1 MTSAARRLSALA
13 LLLGALAMLAIST
26 VLGVGDRRNDDGQ

>member
-13 LLLGALAMLAIST
+13 LLLGALALLAVATMI
-26 VLGVGDRRNDDGQ
+26 GGEEG